1 MWNHVKKLYHQ
12 TNKARKFCQGDR
24 MVQESYSGFLAL
36 WIERDQ
42 MLLHSVSSNFIPQA
56 LKLQEELCISQFLM
70 NLHLKFEPV
79 QASIMNRENSPDL
92 NTYVQEVLREEIRLM
107 SQQSLI
113 TKPKALLTTP
123 ALTPIKEIAL
133 LAARGQKTQCHE
145 CKGYGHLARNCR
157 KKLFCNYCKRTRHI
171 ISECTRRPPRRNE
184 QPPKQGQN
192 VFEAR
197 HSRVRPPNHAK
208 TITLTPAQI

>member
-1 MWNHVKKLYHQ
+1 
-12 TNKARKFCQGDR
+12 
-24 MVQESYSGFLAL
+24 
-36 WIERDQ
+36 
-42 MLLHSVSSNFIPQA
+42 
-56 LKLQEELCISQFLM
+56 
-70 NLHLKFEPV
+70 
-79 QASIMNRENSPDL
+79 
-92 NTYVQEVLREEIRLM
+92 M

-113 TKPKALLTTP
+113 TEPKALLTTP